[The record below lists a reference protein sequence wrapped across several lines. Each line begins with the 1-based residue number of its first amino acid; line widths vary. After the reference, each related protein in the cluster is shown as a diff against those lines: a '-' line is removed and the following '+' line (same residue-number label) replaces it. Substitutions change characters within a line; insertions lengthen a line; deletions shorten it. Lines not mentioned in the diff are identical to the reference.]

1 MKKKAVA
8 GIDVGGT
15 TVKIAFISLE
25 GEILSKWEITTN
37 QKDNGAYI
45 MQETAASIQAENQ
58 KAEIDLVAAGVG
70 APGFIDVEN
79 GFIYEAVNLGWK
91 NYELRKEMEN
101 LLKIPVV
108 VDNDANLAAGGE
120 KWKGAGENASNIIA
134 VTLGTGVGGGII
146 AGGEIIHGE
155 SGMAGE
161 IGHITSVKT
170 GGARC
175 NCGKHGCLETVSSA
189 TGIARL
195 GLEAVQR
202 EKSGYLQRILDE
214 NGSVSAKDVLDGAK
228 NQDKLSEEVLN
239 ESMEHL
245 GFALA
250 NLSNSLNPEI
260 IVIGGGVSKAGTFL
274 LEKLSHSFKKY
285 AIPKIAEETKINI
298 AILGNDAG
306 VIGAAW
312 IAKEIL
318 AQKELDKGAR

>member
-1 MKKKAVA
+1 MDKKAVV

-15 TVKIAFISLE
+15 TVKIAFIALS
-25 GEILSKWEITTN
+25 GEILKKWEITTN

-45 MQETAASIQAENQ
+45 VEEIAASIIKERKELN
-58 KAEIDLVAAGVG
+58 EELLAAGVG
-70 APGFIDVEN
+70 APGFIDVDN

-91 NYELRKEMEN
+91 NYSLQNEMEA
-101 LLKIPVV
+101 LLGLPVI

-120 KWKGAGENASNIIA
+120 KWKGAGENARNIIA

-161 IGHITSVKT
+161 IGHISSVKS

-175 NCGKHGCLETVSSA
+175 NCGKSGCLETVSSA

-202 EKSGYLQRILDE
+202 EKAGYLQKVFLKD
-214 NGSVSAKDVLDGAK
+214 GSVTAKDVLDGAK
-228 NQDKLSEEVLN
+228 QGDVLAGKVLD

-260 IVIGGGVSKAGTFL
+260 IVIGGGVSKAGDFL
-274 LEKLSHSFKKY
+274 LEKLSYFFKMY
-285 AIPKIAEETKINI
+285 AIPKIAQETKINI
-298 AILGNDAG
+298 ATLGNDAG

-312 IAKEIL
+312 IAKELIS
-318 AQKELDKGAR
+318 QKGLDAGAR